1 MKRNEAKPW
10 SVGNRPHKYFLQNY
24 RLGTMFLIFAPNQTL
39 NTMNAKI
46 LHNLKHAVIV
56 LLISTLAVSCSSLT
70 KLYNSGQYDEVIH
83 RTMKRLEHDPSK
95 EKFIK
100 YLEAA
105 YDKEYYRDMD
115 HITFMK
121 KEGNPA
127 NNLAIYQ
134 TYQAI
139 RNRHEMV
146 KPLIP
151 LHYPS
156 KHRDAEFKD
165 VSDEDLI
172 AAKNTAADYL
182 YADAQKLMTNKNI
195 SDARK
200 AYDEL
205 ITIKSFFNNY
215 KDVDAQINKAHALGM
230 TNVIFR
236 MANGSAQILPGNFEY
251 QLQQIDIGELNTLWL
266 NYMSHIDTTL
276 YYQYSIVANLKY
288 INVSPELVS
297 PNIYTDSKT
306 IPDGFEY
313 QLDLK
318 GNVMKDSLGNDIKKP
333 KFKTITCTVTE
344 TIQKKTASISGS
356 VDYYDNRTG
365 TLKKSIPVQADAQ
378 FLHTY
383 AVANGDMNAL
393 TDASKEKIKSLPVPF
408 PPTMDMLSQC
418 GEHLKPLVKQAIWD
432 NKYLIAN

>member
-1 MKRNEAKPW
+1 
-10 SVGNRPHKYFLQNY
+10 
-24 RLGTMFLIFAPNQTL
+24 MFLIFAPNQTL
-39 NTMNAKI
+39 NTMNAKN
-46 LHNLKHAVIV
+46 LHNLKQAPVVGLLTNNKMKNIFIFFLCTIV
-56 LLISTLAVSCSSLT
+56 AGCSSLT

-95 EKFIK
+95 EKYIK

-115 HITFMK
+115 HITFLQ

-127 NNLAIYQ
+127 NDLAIYQ
-134 TYQAI
+134 GFQAI

-146 KPLIP
+146 KPLLP
-151 LHYPS
+151 LVYPS
-156 KHRDAEFKD
+156 KHRNAEFKD

-182 YADAQKLMTNKNI
+182 YADAQKLMKNKNI

-205 ITIKSFFNNY
+205 NIIKGFFNNY

-236 MANGSAQILPGNFEY
+236 MANGSAQILPANFEN
-251 QLQQIDIGELNTLWL
+251 QLDQIDIGQLNTLWL
-266 NYMSHIDTTL
+266 NYMNHIDTSL
-276 YYQYSIVANLKY
+276 YYQYGIVTNLKF
-288 INVSPELVS
+288 IDVSPEMVS

-313 QLDLK
+313 QLDLH

-344 TIQKKTASISGS
+344 TVQKKSATISGT

-365 TLKKSIPVQADAQ
+365 TLIKSIPVQADAQ

-408 PPTMDMLSQC
+408 PPTMDMLTQC